1 MKTALSFLSWYHFLL
16 VSAGLVFLILSCLIW
31 ALNREKTPAKRFP
44 WSIILL
50 SLSAL
55 CFYSFAALLDP
66 FLNPW
71 DERFHALVAKNLLQ
85 HPFTFTLYDDPVM
98 QMAYDRW
105 DRSVIWL
112 HKPPLFLWMIA
123 LIYKFFGVSWF
134 TTRIPSIILCSLL
147 VPVTYRTG
155 KLLAGEST
163 GFFSA
168 LFAATS
174 FSLLG
179 LVSGRQPVDHCDVSF
194 LFFVSASLWSWV
206 EGVSSGN
213 KRWVM
218 LTGLF
223 AGMAVLSKWL
233 PGLLVYAVWMVYA
246 MMDKKTIL
254 KNIKQ
259 AGAAFLITL
268 ITVVPWQIYTWFRYP
283 VEAQA
288 ETGYSIR
295 HFNTGLEGH
304 GMNGWYYFQQID
316 QQYGPWMFLLIPAG
330 LITFFMLSQRKKL
343 SAAFLAGTVFVYLF
357 FSLAKT
363 KMPSYTMVVFM
374 SVVILLGTLPAMII
388 RITDRWRI
396 AGWFPV
402 ILCFVMT
409 IGITWYNIRP
419 KQIAETYLPGGHG
432 WYRNTM
438 ISNRNELMQWKKSL
452 PPNTVICNVPGRH
465 YIECMFYTGHPSYGF
480 IPSEMQYQG
489 LRKQG
494 YRVALVQP
502 VEGILPEYLLQPG
515 DSLIIGPVIYPCE

>member
-16 VSAGLVFLILSCLIW
+16 VSAGLVSLISSCIIW
-31 ALNREKTPAKRFP
+31 TLNREKTPAKRFP

-50 SLSAL
+50 FVSAL

-123 LIYKFFGVSWF
+123 LSYKLFGVSWF

-168 LFAATS
+168 LLAATS

-206 EGVSSGN
+206 EGVSSG
-213 KRWVM
+213 KKHRFI
-218 LTGLF
+218 LIGLF
-223 AGMAVLSKWL
+223 AGMAVLCKWL
-233 PGLLVYAVWMVYA
+233 PGLLVYAVWLFYA
-246 MMDKKTIL
+246 MIDKKSTL
-254 KNIKQ
+254 KNVKQ
-259 AGAAFLITL
+259 AGVAFLITL
-268 ITVVPWQIYTWFRYP
+268 FIVIPWQVYIWLRFP
-283 VEAQA
+283 VEAKA
-288 ETGYSIR
+288 EAGYSIS
-295 HFNTGLEGH
+295 HFYTGLEGH
-304 GMNGWYYFQQID
+304 GMNFWYYFQNID
-316 QQYGPWMFLLIPAG
+316 QQYGPWMFLFIPAG
-330 LITFFMLSQRKKL
+330 LITFFLLSRGKKL
-343 SAAFLAGTVFVYLF
+343 SAAFIAGTVFVYLF
-357 FSLAKT
+357 FSMAKT
-363 KMPSYTMVVFM
+363 KMPSYTMVASM
-374 SVVILLGTLPAMII
+374 SVFILLGTLPAMIT
-388 RITDRWRI
+388 RMTEKWKNP
-396 AGWFPV
+396 GWLTV
-402 ILCFVMT
+402 ILFFVMS
-409 IGITWYNIRP
+409 IGISWYNARP
-419 KQIAETYLPGGHG
+419 QQIADTYLPGGHG

-438 ISNRNELMQWKKSL
+438 ISNRNEFIKLKKSL
-452 PPNTVICNVPGRH
+452 PSNTVICNVPGRH
-465 YIECMFYTGHPSYGF
+465 YVECMFYTGHPSYGF
-480 IPSEMQYQG
+480 IPSEEQYEG
-489 LRKQG
+489 LRRQG
-494 YRVALVQP
+494 YRMAVVQP
-502 VEGILPEYLLQPG
+502 IEGKLPEYLLQSG